1 MSHDDG
7 VSVTDDL
14 SYELRDAG
22 TQCRDICESVDLS
35 KRVVRFL
42 VLIIIFVLSMKFFL
56 LQLHS
61 HKSFNLL
68 FVLLSNNASIKC
80 FAALW
85 YYDYARLAA
94 TVPKG
99 KKV

>member
-1 MSHDDG
+1 M
-7 VSVTDDL
+7 TDDL
-14 SYELRDAG
+14 TYELRDAG

-35 KRVVRFL
+35 KRVVRFP
-42 VLIIIFVLSMKFFL
+42 VLIIFVLPMNFFL
-56 LQLHS
+56 PQLHS
-61 HKSFNLL
+61 HKSFNLR
-68 FVLLSNNASIKC
+68 FVLLSNAASIKL

-85 YYDYARLAA
+85 YYNYARLAA